1 MKWVLRPIDE
11 IGQYT
16 DVNDMQ
22 VPVGGQRRE
31 RIGT

>member
-22 VPVGGQRRE
+22 VDGQRRE